1 MSLFMQTYTKK
12 MLEKHQS
19 ALLQTFNK
27 KDAYLSKIQVH
38 RNSFVWRNGF
48 HYSPHPIELHFM
60 KFKWSFFLITRSD
73 AWRLLNLITSIC
85 HFLNGFLQCLFFFIE
100 VFGYVI
106 FVHCLLSRKDIA
118 HFFSV
123 NRIRC
128 VWKHWDFNYL
138 FFVKSPKNKDSKA
151 FLDRLGRI
159 FERGLLRLG
168 K

>member
-1 MSLFMQTYTKK
+1 MSLFRHIQK
-12 MLEKHQS
+12 MVEKHQS
-19 ALLQTFNK
+19 ALLQTFYK
-27 KDAYLSKIQVH
+27 KKHAYLSKIQVH

-48 HYSPHPIELHFM
+48 HYSPHPIEQHFM
-60 KFKWSFFLITRSD
+60 KFKWSFFFNYKERCLAVIEPNHVDLSFF
-73 AWRLLNLITSIC
+73 WM
-85 HFLNGFLQCLFFFIE
+85 GFFNVFFFSIE

-128 VWKHWDFNYL
+128 VWKHWDFSYL
-138 FFVKSPKNKDSKA
+138 FFVKPPKNKDSKA